1 MKNTEVHIMDE
12 LNIGDKLLTYN
23 KSKIDL
29 SKRPVGVVKIYE
41 KNGNDKLKLIH
52 KHNLIVY
59 TGREWVAS
67 RLFNKTNVSIDQ
79 TKDEYIGWAGLGS
92 GGASVDPLIPDNPT
106 NSDDDLITP
115 IPLSLTD
122 SSYCDEDVV
131 GGTGYYKK
139 PIDTSDVVF
148 EIDTANDDKYLV
160 VKVSFAI
167 TADDANGYTLS
178 EAGLFTSESS
188 NDLTDYHIFARVT
201 FPAIVKTSGR
211 DLLFVWYIYV

>member
-1 MKNTEVHIMDE
+1 MKNTEVHIIDE
-12 LNIGDKLLTYN
+12 LNIGDNFPNT
-23 KSKIDL
+23 SEIRP
-29 SKRPVGVVKIYE
+29 SKRPGGVVKIYE
-41 KNGNDKLKLIH
+41 KNEDGLKLVH
-52 KHNLIVY
+52 KCNLVLY

-67 RLFNKTNVSIDQ
+67 RLFNKANVSIDQ
-79 TKDEYIGWAGLGS
+79 TADEYIGWSGVGS

-106 NSDDDLITP
+106 NGDDDLTTP
-115 IPLSLTD
+115 VPLSLTD

-167 TADDANGYTLS
+167 TEDDANGYTLS

-211 DLLFVWYIYV
+211 DLLFVWYVYC